1 MMAAV
6 SQGWEVS
13 WLSINKPLSSEDSE
27 GDRSVRRDEGLRDF

>member
-13 WLSINKPLSSEDSE
+13 WLSINKPSSSETVKGTE
-27 GDRSVRRDEGLRDF
+27 V